1 MMNDQERKL
10 RNLQASQDLRKAT
23 ALYIVQLRNLGFSE
37 DEIEQMVTEANLE
50 IAREKG
56 ALLPGEIPAAIS
68 SSLSAFVKDVM
79 EHGA

>member
-1 MMNDQERKL
+1 MNDQERKL
-10 RNLQASQDLRKAT
+10 RNIQASQDLRKAT

-37 DEIEQMVTEANLE
+37 DEVEQMVVEANLE
-50 IAREKG
+50 TAREMG
-56 ALLPGEIPAAIS
+56 ALLPGEEIPAAIS